1 MPAPVN
7 RPFAI
12 LAAWL
17 LALSVLAVAVTREGL
32 MAGSLDDVFVVLH
45 EARGWAAHIGLLP
58 DTMADE
64 GLGRPTVE
72 GATSPADVV
81 VKMISMVLA
90 PSADPLVVAGWV
102 CLGWLA
108 MGALVIAHG
117 AVALGAG
124 RLQAAAVAAGWACS
138 LGLVEAA
145 SYRLEGALFAAV
157 WGALLVAAA
166 RERRNTALVL
176 SVLLCAVRPEG
187 FVLGPAAALCA
198 HRSSPSAIVVARCV
212 SSAAPVLGARLIA
225 FGSWAPQSY
234 RAKSS
239 DDRWLEFQD
248 GLGYLDASLR
258 TPAGAALL
266 VLAAGVLWS
275 LWVGRAAQGGPR
287 SSDRLRCSLLSI
299 TSLAAVILVL
309 SGGDGYAGSRLA
321 LPLAAPV
328 WIAASVPAF
337 SGVTVQR
344 VCLGLA
350 LCLQIV
356 GLQPSVGEPRR
367 EGLESLNLAWS
378 TVNRL
383 RAGPSGLEAFEG
395 DQEVLRAAAEALG
408 RETLA
413 HRHAQ
418 RFRWFSPGLHIL
430 DLTGLTSK
438 EVGDLPAPHRVT
450 FGRDAIAYAI
460 DERVGAL
467 HLDVLRARPSPL
479 AGESPKVLADEMH
492 ALRFVGPPPLGGD
505 VAARLAEQYVC
516 ASYLHPGAAGW
527 FNLLVRKDLVGRFEA
542 AGFRLRP

>member
-1 MPAPVN
+1 MPAPAN
-7 RPFAI
+7 RPLAI
-12 LAAWL
+12 IVAWL

-45 EARGWAAHIGLLP
+45 EARGWAAHVGALP
-58 DTMADE
+58 DTLAHE
-64 GLGRPTVE
+64 GLGRPAVE
-72 GATSPADVV
+72 GATSPADVL
-81 VKMISMVLA
+81 VKMISMVVA

-108 MGALVIAHG
+108 TGALVIAHG

-124 RLQAAAVAAGWACS
+124 RIRVAVVAAGWACS
-138 LGLVEAA
+138 LGLVEAT
-145 SYRLEGALFAAV
+145 SYRLEGALFAVA
-157 WGALLVAAA
+157 WAALLLAAA
-166 RERRNTALVL
+166 RERRRTALVL

-187 FVLGPAAALCA
+187 LVLGPAAALCA
-198 HRSSPSAIVVARCV
+198 HRNALSATVVARCV

-225 FGSWAPQSY
+225 FGTWAPQSY

-239 DDRWLEFQD
+239 DDRWLELQD

-266 VLAAGVLWS
+266 VLAAGILWS
-275 LWVGRAAQGGPR
+275 LWVGREVEGVQR
-287 SSDRLRCSLLSI
+287 SSDRMRCSLLSLAG
-299 TSLAAVILVL
+299 LAAVLLAV

-328 WIAASVPAF
+328 WIAAAVPAVA
-337 SGVTVQR
+337 GVGVQR

-350 LCLQIV
+350 MCLQLV
-356 GLQPSVGEPRR
+356 GLQVSAGEPGG
-367 EGLESLNLAWS
+367 EGVRPLELARS
-378 TVNRL
+378 TVHRL

-395 DQEVLRAAAEALG
+395 DEEVLRATADALG
-408 RETLA
+408 GETLA

-418 RFRWFSPGLHIL
+418 RFRWFDPGLKIL

-438 EVGDLPAPHRVT
+438 EVGGLPAPHRVT
-450 FGRDAIAYAI
+450 FGRDAIEYAI

-467 HLDVLRARPSPL
+467 HLDVLRARPAPL
-479 AGESPKVLADEMH
+479 AGESPTVLADELR
-492 ALRFVGPPPLGGD
+492 ALRFVGPPPLGEA

-516 ASYLHPGAAGW
+516 ASYPHTRAAGW
-527 FNLLVRKDLVGRFEA
+527 FNLLVRRDLAGRFEA
-542 AGFRLRP
+542 AGFRLSP